1 MERLKK
7 KMAGEAQQV
16 PLGGVTAWRGR
27 SFAAVLLVGK
37 PWDTMISSVVIV
49 LVDGKG
55 SSQLVVVPSS
65 CPLEPLP
72 FLDWPTPVLGCP
84 MLRRETQVWL
94 EGSAW

>member
-1 MERLKK
+1 VERLKK

-16 PLGGVTAWRGR
+16 PLGGVATWRGR

-37 PWDTMISSVVIV
+37 PWDTMISSVVSV
-49 LVDGKG
+49 LVDGEG

-65 CPLEPLP
+65 RPLETLHL
-72 FLDWPTPVLGCP
+72 LDWPTSVVGCP
-84 MLRRETQVWL
+84 MLRRETRVWL